1 MTIHLSSS
9 AKLNLTLRI
18 TGRRED
24 GYHELRSL
32 FYALPGVESLTI
44 TPLYGHNVKE
54 DDIAVKGEKVFG
66 KNILSEVL
74 ASARQLRD
82 VPPLKIRLVKA
93 IPPGSGLGGGSGN
106 AGALIA
112 WISGYW
118 GASLMTGEE
127 VGSDVPFFVRKLPG
141 AIVRGRGEKIEPLS
155 SPLPSRSAVVVI
167 PRWKVS
173 TKKAFT
179 LLSQRWSEDFPRT
192 TAEAEN
198 EIHEFAESF
207 TSDSSAGLLP
217 NDFAPPLMEFHPE
230 YSRLFSIFREEG
242 AREWGISGSGSGAFA
257 LFGSDV
263 SPWRGMKRIE
273 ALSWVRKILL
283 VE

>member
-1 MTIHLSSS
+1 MTIHLSSA

-32 FYALPGVESLTI
+32 FFALPSVESLTI
-44 TPLYGHNVKE
+44 TPLYGHNVKK
-54 DDIAVKGEKVFG
+54 DDITVKGEKVFG
-66 KNILSEVL
+66 KNILSDVL

-82 VPPLKIRLVKA
+82 VPPLRIRLVKT

-106 AGALIA
+106 AGALIT
-112 WISGYW
+112 WISGHW

-141 AIVRGRGEKIEPLS
+141 AIVRGRGEEIEPLCG
-155 SPLPSRSAVVVI
+155 PLPYRSAVVVI

-179 LLSQRWSEDFPRT
+179 LLSQRWSEGFPRT
-192 TAEAEN
+192 NREAED
-198 EIHEFAESF
+198 EIRQFVQNF
-207 TSDSSAGLLP
+207 TADSSAGLLP
-217 NDFAPPLMEFHPE
+217 NDFAPPLLELHPE

-242 AREWGISGSGSGAFA
+242 AREWGISGSGGGAFA
-257 LFGSDV
+257 LFGRDV
-263 SPWRGMKRIE
+263 SPWHGMKRIE
-273 ALSWVRKILL
+273 ALSWVKKILL